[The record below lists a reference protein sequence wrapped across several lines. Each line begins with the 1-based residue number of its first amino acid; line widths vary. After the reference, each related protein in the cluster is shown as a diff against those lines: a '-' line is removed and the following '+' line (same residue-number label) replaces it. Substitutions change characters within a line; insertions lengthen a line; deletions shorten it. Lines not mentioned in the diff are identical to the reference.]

1 MNLFQLP
8 TSIPDDIFLLST
20 DLFHFWHLLT
30 IGVFGILCFV
40 IGRWWQSRESQIE
53 ILRLRGYYEK
63 RIHNQ
68 EERARLQ

>member
-1 MNLFQLP
+1 M
-8 TSIPDDIFLLST
+8 
-20 DLFHFWHLLT
+20 FHFWHLFT
-30 IGVFGILCFV
+30 IGAFAVLCFF

-68 EERARLQ
+68 EEKARLQ